1 MAEIPVGLLLATE
14 SGAAAKREKK
24 QALDYAPVA
33 VAVLGQ
39 AQRLYLLNDSIDLEN
54 PL

>member
-1 MAEIPVGLLLATE
+1 MPRKPQPPGNPNL
-14 SGAAAKREKK
+14 KK